1 MHIHRQYSE
10 ELEPTFFQLFQLH
23 PDLNLISPVPPHIS
37 IPHISRLAMVHMFVY
52 PYTLPSVLAEG
63 MLYDVPA
70 LHTTNHTKCDLIE
83 GKE

>member
-23 PDLNLISPVPPHIS
+23 PDLNLISLVPPHIS
-37 IPHISRLAMVHMFVY
+37 IPRVSRVLRCTCLST
-52 PYTLPSVLAEG
+52 PTLPSVLVEG
-63 MLYDVPA
+63 MPYDVPA

-83 GKE
+83 GK